1 MRWSDAPAARR
12 CGDEA
17 AAAEEILEKLQS
29 SESRSGFLF
38 VNRVQK
44 GAAFEAVL
52 RRHETLENFGKFPSA
67 AEAASVIARVLAVAK
82 VSADMA
88 MAAVEAEGLTLERSD
103 ARAGQPQRPK
113 P

>member
-1 MRWSDAPAARR
+1 MSGAATAVSALIRNTSSKMSSNRVPAQLS
-12 CGDEA
+12 GDEA

-67 AEAASVIARVLAVAK
+67 VC
-82 VSADMA
+82 SADA
-88 MAAVEAEGLTLERSD
+88 H
-103 ARAGQPQRPK
+103 
-113 P
+113 